1 MIGLSPFLAM
11 VLCLGMFAMLMGG
24 LKLLEKKAHVHQE
37 ILRKGVHVGSGILA
51 LPLPWIFDEVW
62 PVIIIG
68 TLITSTLIAARTVP
82 SLRRTVGTVMGG
94 VQRNT
99 IGEIYFVISVV
110 ILFLISQGQWLLY
123 VIPLLTMSLA
133 DTAAA
138 MVGIRYGQTQYQTSE
153 GVKSV
158 EGSLAFFLVTFF
170 STHLVL
176 LLFTDTGRAE
186 SLLISTILAL
196 LVMMLELLSWRGLDN
211 IFVPFS
217 THAFLRLYL
226 ESDAQ
231 LILFHLTVA
240 IVLVI
245 FTLAWRR
252 RSKLDDSALI
262 GCALFGYVAFTLGG
276 WQWLIAPLGFF
287 ALYVVLWPRSSE
299 RRSHTIYTLLT
310 MIGAPLFCLFTYA
323 MTDIHWLLIPF
334 AISFASHLTLN
345 GISRVTLQ
353 SEMNNRFVQIL
364 GTIGSGWIFVYAP
377 TVVLMFNQDVGLGD
391 LTALK
396 PEAMELMADL
406 GIGLL
411 AIGIVALIFLPL
423 TKRIYGPPL
432 RANLINPTFA
442 CLGLFA
448 SLIVIIK
455 WII

>member
-1 MIGLSPFLAM
+1 MIGMSPLLAM
-11 VLCLGMFAMLMGG
+11 LVCLGMFAVLLTG
-24 LKLLEKKAHVHQE
+24 LKVLEKKAHVHQE
-37 ILRKGVHVGSGILA
+37 ILRKGVHVGSGLLA

-68 TLITSTLIAARTVP
+68 GIITTTLISARTIP
-82 SLRRTVGTVMGG
+82 PLRRSIGTVLGG

-99 IGEIYFVISVV
+99 LGEIYFVISVV
-110 ILFLISQGQWLLY
+110 TLFLISEGQWLLY

-138 MVGIRYGQTQYQTSE
+138 VIGIRYGQTQYQTSE
-153 GVKSV
+153 GIKSV

-170 STHLVL
+170 STHLLL
-176 LLFTDTGRAE
+176 LLFTDTGRSE
-186 SLLISTILAL
+186 SVLIATILAL

-217 THAFLRLYL
+217 TYVFLRLYL

-231 LILFHLTVA
+231 LILFHLMVA
-240 IVLVI
+240 ILCTV
-245 FTLAWRR
+245 FALAWRR

-262 GCALFGYVAFTLGG
+262 GCALFGYATFTLGG

-287 ALYVVLWPRSSE
+287 ALYVVLWPCSSE
-299 RRSHTIYTLLT
+299 RRSHTVYTMLS
-310 MIGAPLFCLFTYA
+310 MIGAPLLWLFTYA
-323 MTDIHWLLIPF
+323 VMSMEWLLIPF
-334 AISFASHLTLN
+334 ATSFASLLTLN
-345 GISRVTLQ
+345 GISRIILR
-353 SEMNNRFVQIL
+353 SEL
-364 GTIGSGWIFVYAP
+364 GNHVARVLGAIGTGWIFVYVP
-377 TVVLMFNQDVGLGD
+377 TVVLKFNRGISLQE

-396 PEAMELMADL
+396 PEVMGLIANL

-411 AIGIVALIFLPL
+411 AVGVVAMIFLPL

-442 CLGLFA
+442 FLGFFA
-448 SLIVIIK
+448 SLIVSLI
-455 WII
+455 WIV